1 MFGWQVGPEKEMGP
15 TRNTEPDGTTMVAP
29 SVLQAATHAASNACM
44 IMWCQITFMDRK
56 FKSGS
61 WNN

>member
-29 SVLQAATHAASNACM
+29 SILQAAAHAASNACI
-44 IMWCQITFMDRK
+44 IM
-56 FKSGS
+56 SNYLNGPEV
-61 WNN
+61 